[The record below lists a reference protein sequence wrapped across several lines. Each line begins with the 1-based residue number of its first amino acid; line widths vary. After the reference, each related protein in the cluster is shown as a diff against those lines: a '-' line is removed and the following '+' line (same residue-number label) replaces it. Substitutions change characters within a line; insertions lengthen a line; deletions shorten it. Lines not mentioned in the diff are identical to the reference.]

1 MRRKKLIFSLICILT
16 LFFIFSFFFVEKNHS
31 HECHTLDC
39 EICEQILNCE
49 RKLNELKQTK
59 PIFSMLNN
67 FPILFFAN
75 IDFSSI
81 KNFHICTLISLK
93 IELLA

>member
-39 EICEQILNCE
+39 EICEQVLIYE
-49 RKLNELKQTK
+49 KKLGELKLHSTCISSFK
-59 PIFSMLNN
+59 TLSLIFNSIEDIDANSVFNN
-67 FPILFFAN
+67 
-75 IDFSSI
+75 
-81 KNFHICTLISLK
+81 KTLITLK
-93 IELLA
+93 TELLT